1 MPTINTWKAPKSE
14 SLLWRIDEPIEALIT
29 ALPTLE
35 VERLLQRV
43 KHPET
48 LRHKLGARRA
58 LKALFEANN
67 LEYRGVQKNENGVP
81 LHANFSLSLSHK
93 GGFALAQLS
102 KKESVGVDLEFAE
115 NKKAQRLAAKF
126 LHPTELL
133 AWQEDVRRCS
143 QAWAA
148 KEALYKMLRMPG
160 IHFAEQLRLFPETE
174 ARWRA
179 EIYLKKRKLQTYVYF
194 KREQHLLMAFSEMA

>member
-29 ALPTLE
+29 ELPALE
-35 VERLLQRV
+35 VERLLQRI

-133 AWQEDVRRCS
+133 AWQEDVCRCS

-148 KEALYKMLRMPG
+148 KEALYKMLRTPG

-174 ARWRA
+174 ERWRA
-179 EIYLKKRKLQTYVYF
+179 EIYLEKRKLQTYVYF
-194 KREQHLLMAFSEMA
+194 KREQHLLMAFSEIA